1 MIQHEK
7 LFSTPMTSSYSLTIE
22 VVDCGR
28 YESLVGP
35 HRGSNL
41 YNEARTQFMSA
52 IQTKCDKVSLV
63 NSEKITT
70 LLSNAKQAYQE
81 AYGSTIQTGI
91 LGVDGAEG
99 DGQQNDDKKPEE
111 APISPKRLLD
121 IHKAGIK
128 AGQEAFEKFVKV
140 AGLPWVGPGDDRYD
154 FHMYTSLQYSKKQ
167 YDKLRVC
174 CSFSD

>member
-1 MIQHEK
+1 
-7 LFSTPMTSSYSLTIE
+7 MTSSYSLTLE
-22 VVDCGR
+22 VVDFGR

-41 YNEARTQFMSA
+41 YNEARSQFMSA
-52 IQTKCDKVSLV
+52 IQTKCDKVSLI
-63 NSEKITT
+63 NSEKITS

-81 AYGSTIQTGI
+81 AYGSTIQTGV
-91 LGVDGAEG
+91 LGVDQG
-99 DGQQNDDKKPEE
+99 DGQQNDGKKQEE
-111 APISPKRLLD
+111 APISPKRLLE

-128 AGQEAFEKFVKV
+128 AGQEAFEKFVKA

-154 FHMYTSLQYSKKQ
+154 FHMYTTLQYSKKQ

-174 CSFSD
+174 YSFISTLLRY